1 MSKNL
6 YKLDTLNC
14 SDGGAPKAVPTSY
27 SGISQNGNGF
37 INRDSIGG
45 GAAGVINVVNDF
57 QWTTSPPGA
66 VHRQE
71 VPKILLRE
79 KRLKRNAL
87 ISAAAYYLMSAAGST
102 GRAGDFLQGGG
113 FGSIGQNISSATQ
126 QIFGGAVQGIAGGIS
141 NLVGNFETL
150 GSSVLAPY
158 EGLYITEDTGF
169 RYVFPYFSDQ
179 QQMFS
184 NAFQVN
190 DAMLR
195 DDTILGKAR
204 NTLRTVAESLARLTS
219 FLEPGLYIERP
230 KFFAFKETG
239 ETINFSFPLINTGW
253 STFDD
258 VRINWQLAFLLAYQ
272 NNPNRRTREVIDP
285 PVIYE
290 VTLPGIRYI
299 PYAYIRQLSIKYL
312 GARRSYKIDVP
323 GGGEISSIIPDAY
336 VVDITLEG
344 LVADTKNFMYASL
357 TNKNDVVSVASAST
371 TNVFSEVSNIFGL

>member
-6 YKLDTLNC
+6 YRLDTLNC

-45 GAAGVINVVNDF
+45 GASGVINVVNDF

-71 VPKILLRE
+71 VPRILLRE

-87 ISAAAYYLMSAAGST
+87 ISAASYYLMSAAGST
-102 GRAGDFLQGGG
+102 GRAGDFLAGGG
-113 FGSIGQNISSATQ
+113 FGSIGQSISSATQ
-126 QIFGGAVQGIAGGIS
+126 QVFGGVAGGIASGIS
-141 NLVGNFETL
+141 NLIGNFETL

-169 RYVFPYFSDQ
+169 RYVFPYFNDTQTS
-179 QQMFS
+179 FINS
-184 NAFQVN
+184 FQVN

-219 FLEPGLYIERP
+219 FMEPGLYIERP
-230 KFFAFKETG
+230 KFFGFKETG
-239 ETINFSFPLINTGW
+239 DTISFTFPLINTGW

-258 VRINWQLAFLLAYQ
+258 VKINWQLAFLLAYQ

-285 PVIYE
+285 PMIYE
-290 VTLPGIRYI
+290 VSIPGIKYI
-299 PYAYIRQLSIKYL
+299 PYAYVKSLSVKFL
-312 GARRSYKIDVP
+312 GARRAYKLDVP
-323 GGGEISSIIPDAY
+323 GAGNISTIVPDAY
-336 VVDITLEG
+336 VFEIVLEG

-357 TNKNDVVSVASAST
+357 TNKNDVVSVGSANT
-371 TNVFSEVSNIFGL
+371 TNIFSEVSNVLGL